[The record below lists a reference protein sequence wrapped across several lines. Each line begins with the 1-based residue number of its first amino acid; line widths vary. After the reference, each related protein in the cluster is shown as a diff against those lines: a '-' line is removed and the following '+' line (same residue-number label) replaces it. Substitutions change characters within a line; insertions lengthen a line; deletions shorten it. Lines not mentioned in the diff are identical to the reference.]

1 MQSSKKQ
8 DCIFVTKSPALFALL
23 AWIRPIESMLF
34 WVSQHWIGF
43 WYYLPLWLR
52 FHLQIWTW
60 LLLQKKK
67 ERGNNKATVVPK
79 NLTDRERHT
88 DRQRQRKKEG
98 DKERVWQTK
107 TDCYIGHERTSSKK
121 STENQSQR
129 ICSKIMRRGLR
140 LVRNGKFLRNVTW
153 PWRRKLVK
161 RGKRVKKHRNSKV
174 FGRIDEL

>member
-1 MQSSKKQ
+1 MESSEKQ
-8 DCIFVTKSPALFALL
+8 DRIFVTKSPALFALL

-67 ERGNNKATVVPK
+67 RGNNKATVVPK

-129 ICSKIMRRGLR
+129 ICSKIMRRGLS

>member
-1 MQSSKKQ
+1 MAFGITFHSDSGFIFRFEH
-8 DCIFVTKSPALFALL
+8 DC
-23 AWIRPIESMLF
+23 
-34 WVSQHWIGF
+34 
-43 WYYLPLWLR
+43 YY
-52 FHLQIWTW
+52 
-60 LLLQKKK
+60 KKK

-88 DRQRQRKKEG
+88 DRQRQKKKEG

-121 STENQSQR
+121 STKNQSQR

-161 RGKRVKKHRNSKV
+161 KHRSSNV
-174 FGRIDEL
+174 FWENWRKTKNMQNQHKTEIHFSYI